1 MCNDSLKKHFTHER
15 LEFNKKLQR
24 ISCIE
29 PSDQVGVGA
38 DNRNGTTSDP
48 DIWNIRYRVLTC

>member
-1 MCNDSLKKHFTHER
+1 MCNDSLKKHFIHER

-38 DNRNGTTSDP
+38 DNTNGTTSDP
-48 DIWNIRYRVLTC
+48 DTGVSDIEF

>member
-1 MCNDSLKKHFTHER
+1 MYNDRLMIHFIHEQ

-29 PSDQVGVGA
+29 PNDQVGLEQQTEMEPHT
-38 DNRNGTTSDP
+38 DT
-48 DIWNIRYRVLTC
+48 